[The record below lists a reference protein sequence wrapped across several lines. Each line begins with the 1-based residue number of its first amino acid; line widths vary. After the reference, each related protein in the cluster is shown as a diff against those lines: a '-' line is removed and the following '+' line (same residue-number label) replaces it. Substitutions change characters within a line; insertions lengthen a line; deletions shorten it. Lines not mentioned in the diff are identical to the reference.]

1 MYCRTLSIHM
11 TLSLSLCTQGR
22 WMCREKYMYNIYIYY
37 VLSVDLH
44 MEAKSLVVCAP
55 GDCVRKE
62 KPKNAR
68 ITTQYIDL
76 SFSSVSISFFRS
88 FREGKRERERKEKG
102 TSLSFG
108 SHSPT
113 SFLET
118 KAY

>member
-1 MYCRTLSIHM
+1 MYCHTLSIYM
-11 TLSLSLCTQGR
+11 ALSLCTQGR

-88 FREGKRERERKEKG
+88 SREGKRERERKEKG
-102 TSLSFG
+102 ASLSFG
-108 SHSPT
+108 SYFPT
-113 SFLET
+113 SFLEA